1 MGNVGSVCNN
11 HPQLEG
17 ILMHVSHPGF
27 LDDQGARKFAMRK
40 IFLAIAMAGLLW
52 GCGTRGTIALVE
64 PAAITG
70 QSKRV
75 IVATSRAR
83 ADAPEYFSS
92 DRDFTTNF
100 ARFDVSIP
108 SDRNP
113 GTIRYPKGQP
123 DPSRDFVVTNA
134 TSLDGSNSFVAEV
147 NAAAAMRPQTERTGS
162 LFVHGFNTNFA
173 ESLFGDAQLRHDLQA
188 PGVDVLFTW
197 PSDAKLVAYVAD
209 QENALFS
216 RDALAETLSLMSRT
230 KLTGYN
236 VVAHSMGTLLMMETL
251 RTLALSGDRA
261 TLSKINAVI
270 LVSAD
275 LDVDVFRKQAV
286 PVLAAGLPIYLV
298 VSGDDKALRLSAVIR
313 GQRKRVGQVR
323 STDELGGLDV
333 AVIDLSEIKSTGKAD
348 HMKVGTSPELI
359 AFIQSIQ
366 ASGVA
371 IFDDGQKAGLFDHG
385 AVLFQGATG
394 VVINSLAQ

>member
-1 MGNVGSVCNN
+1 MR
-11 HPQLEG
+11 
-17 ILMHVSHPGF
+17 VSHPGF
-27 LDDQGARKFAMRK
+27 LDDLGARKIAMRK
-40 IFLAIAMAGLLW
+40 IFLAITMAGLLW

-64 PAAITG
+64 PATSTG
-70 QSKRV
+70 QTKRV
-75 IVATSRAR
+75 IVATSRTR
-83 ADAPEYFSS
+83 SDAPEYFSS

-113 GTIRYPKGQP
+113 GSIRYPKGQP
-123 DPSRDFVVTNA
+123 DTSRDFVVTNA

-147 NAAAAMRPQTERTGS
+147 NAAVAMLPPKSRTGS
-162 LFVHGFNTNFA
+162 VFVHGFNTNFA
-173 ESLFGDAQLRHDLQA
+173 ESLFNDAQLKHDLKA

-230 KLTGYN
+230 NLSGYN
-236 VVAHSMGTLLMMETL
+236 AVAHSMGTFLLMDTL

-275 LDVDVFRKQAV
+275 LGVDVFRKQAV
-286 PVLAAGLPIYLV
+286 PVLAAGIPIYLV
-298 VSGDDKALRLSAVIR
+298 VSGDDKALKLSAVIR
-313 GQRKRVGQVR
+313 GQRTRVGQVR

-333 AVIDLSEIKSTGKAD
+333 AVIDLSEIESKGKAD
-348 HMKVGTSPELI
+348 HLKVGTSPELI

-371 IFDDGQKAGLFDHG
+371 IFDDGQKRGLLDQG
-385 AVLFQGATG
+385 AVLLQGATG